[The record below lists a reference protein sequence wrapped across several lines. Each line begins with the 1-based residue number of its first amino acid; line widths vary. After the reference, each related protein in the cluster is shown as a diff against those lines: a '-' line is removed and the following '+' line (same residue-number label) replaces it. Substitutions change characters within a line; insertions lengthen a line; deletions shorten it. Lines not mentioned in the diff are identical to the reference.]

1 MDTADRAQEVEEME
15 RAQALARRAVV
26 EVPRMDGDVRV
37 CLRCDEAIELP
48 RLAANPHAVRCIT
61 CQTRHEKRR

>member
-48 RLAANPHAVRCIT
+48 RLAANPRAVRCID
-61 CQTRHEKRR
+61 CQTWHEKRT